1 MCTAITFQT
10 NSHYFGRNLDLEYS
24 YDEAVT
30 ITPRGFPLAFRR
42 TGTLKEH
49 FALIGM
55 AYIADGYPLYY
66 DATNEKG
73 LSMAG
78 LHFPGNAVWFP
89 EQADM
94 DNIAPFELIP
104 WILSQCESLAAA
116 KVLLR
121 RLNLL
126 NVPFSEQ
133 LPLTPLHWLIAD
145 RTGSAVIES
154 TADGLHVHENPVG
167 VLTNNPP
174 FLQQLFSLNNY
185 MQLSPDAPEN
195 RFLPTQP
202 LLPYSRGMG
211 ALGLP
216 GDWSSQSR
224 FIRAVF
230 VKANARCADDEHAS
244 VNQFF
249 HLLASVSMPKGCV
262 RMPDGSYE
270 YTRYTSC
277 CNTDEGIYYYRTYEN
292 STPIAVK
299 LKPEGKTLTAY
310 PTT

>member
-10 NSHYFGRNLDLEYS
+10 NCHYFGRNLDLEYS
-24 YDEAVT
+24 YNEAVT
-30 ITPRGFPLAFRR
+30 ITPRHFPLSFRR
-42 TGTLKEH
+42 HGILTEH

-78 LHFPGNAVWFP
+78 LKFPGNAVYFR
-89 EQADM
+89 ERAGM
-94 DNIAPFELIP
+94 DNITPFELIP
-104 WILSQCESLAAA
+104 WILSQCESLTAA

-121 RLNLL
+121 RMNLL
-126 NVPFSEQ
+126 DVTFSDK
-133 LPLTPLHWLIAD
+133 LPLSPLHWLIAD

-154 TADGLHVHENPVG
+154 TADGLQVYDDPVG

-174 FLQQLFSLNNY
+174 FEQQIFTLNNF
-185 MQLSPDAPEN
+185 MHLSADTPEN
-195 RFLPTQP
+195 RFLPTMP

-216 GDWSSQSR
+216 GDWSSPSR
-224 FIRAVF
+224 FVRAVF
-230 VKANARCADDEHAS
+230 VKANARCADEEHAS

-249 HLLASVSMPKGCV
+249 HILASVSMPKGCV

-292 STPIAVK
+292 STPTAVK
-299 LKPEGKTLTAY
+299 LKPEGDTLTAY
-310 PTT
+310 PIN